1 MPERRLTLI
10 NDLGLHARAAA
21 QVVRCAAAFKSKIT
35 ITRADS
41 DAAADARSILDIL
54 YLAAGQGKEV
64 VVSADGPDASAALE
78 AIGELFT
85 NGFGE
90 I

>member
-21 QVVRCAAAFKSKIT
+21 QVVQCAAKFNSRIT
-35 ITRADS
+35 LKNDRGS
-41 DAAADARSILDIL
+41 EADARSILDIL
-54 YLAAGQGKEV
+54 YLAAGYGKQV
-64 VVSADGPDASAALE
+64 VLTAEGADAAE
-78 AIGELFT
+78 ALAEIEKLFT

>member
-1 MPERRLTLI
+1 MPERRLTLT

-21 QVVRCAAAFKSKIT
+21 QVVQCAARFKSQI
-35 ITRADS
+35 IIRREDRNAD
-41 DAAADARSILDIL
+41 ADARSILDIL
-54 YLAAGQGKEV
+54 YLAADKGKEV
-64 VVSADGPDASAALE
+64 LIVAEGEDADQALVE
-78 AIGELFT
+78 IESLFT

>member
-10 NDLGLHARAAA
+10 NELGLHARAAA
-21 QVVRCAAAFKSKIT
+21 QVVRCAANFKSRVTLRREDRNIE
-35 ITRADS
+35 
-41 DAAADARSILDIL
+41 ADARSILDIL
-54 YLAAGQGKEV
+54 YLAAGHGKV
-64 VVSADGPDASAALE
+64 VVLSAEGADADEALAE
-78 AIGELFT
+78 IENLFK